1 MISLFLVQLHLSVV
15 SLPESLVK
23 IVVSEKRLASDNDK
37 DDSIPWWCPFL
48 CTNNIAPWHRFS
60 SPEFKF
66 SVQDLISNC
75 LWDGYLLKEAGMGQ
89 ERDADCDAGLR
100 AGTSDWECWSENGPS
115 ELSQV
120 GLRCPGLY
128 SPTSISQGTWDG
140 ERPKS
145 RGFSIAEESTTFFLD
160 GCLGSAALS
169 IYHCILWRWDFSLV
183 AFRPFQTQR
192 MLILSSS
199 F

>member
-1 MISLFLVQLHLSVV
+1 MTKMTVFHDDVLSFVQIILLHGTDSV
-15 SLPESLVK
+15 L
-23 IVVSEKRLASDNDK
+23 
-37 DDSIPWWCPFL
+37 
-48 CTNNIAPWHRFS
+48 
-60 SPEFKF
+60 PEFKF

-128 SPTSISQGTWDG
+128 SPTSISQGT
-140 ERPKS
+140 
-145 RGFSIAEESTTFFLD
+145 
-160 GCLGSAALS
+160 
-169 IYHCILWRWDFSLV
+169 
-183 AFRPFQTQR
+183 
-192 MLILSSS
+192 
-199 F
+199 